1 MRVLSLF
8 DGMSCGMLAFQKCGI
23 KIDEYVAYEID
34 KYAVKTSNHNFPNIK
49 HMGDVFEA
57 DFSNYY
63 GFDFI
68 VGGGVLVHIGALLNQ
83 KIKEKLHLLG
93 LGGIY
98 FLSMLEH

>member
-34 KYAVKTSNHNFPNIK
+34 KYAVKTSKHNFQNIK

-68 VGGGVLVHIGALLNQ
+68 VGGALVHIGVLLSQ
-83 KIKEKLHLLG
+83 KIKEKLLL
-93 LGGIY
+93 LDLDGIY